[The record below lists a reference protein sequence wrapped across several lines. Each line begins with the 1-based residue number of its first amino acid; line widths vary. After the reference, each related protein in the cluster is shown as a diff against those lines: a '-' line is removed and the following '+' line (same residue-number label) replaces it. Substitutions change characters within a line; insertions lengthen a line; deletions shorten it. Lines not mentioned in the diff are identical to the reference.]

1 MTTSVNTPVVDAT
14 YVINMEADV
23 ERLQVFDSQMAQLQ
37 WPYQR
42 FPAVNG
48 RTLTDTGFKATYVH
62 KVTWL
67 KPSEVGCLLSHV
79 SLWKKVAEDP
89 TLNRIAIF
97 EDDARTH
104 MEGESVLR
112 MVSDLY
118 THFQTHKIPEPD
130 MLYLGKSLDDCMQY
144 QKVWNNVYTSTHPQ
158 CLHAYIISKRGA
170 QQLLSMAPYF
180 EAIDM
185 VPIKAIEAGKIRVM
199 AFHPSIFFQ
208 DVFGTT
214 SNLRSLAS
222 AINNTCECR
231 VSQQY
236 IGGDTWYYVIIVI
249 IALIAALIL
258 FVWFLFR

>member
-1 MTTSVNTPVVDAT
+1 MDIVDAS
-14 YVINMEADV
+14 YVINMDADV
-23 ERLQVFDSQMAQLQ
+23 ERLQIFDAMMKGLQ
-37 WPYQR
+37 WNYER

-48 RTLTDTGFKATYVH
+48 STLTDDTFKRQYV
-62 KVTWL
+62 KSFTLL
-67 KPSEVGCLLSHV
+67 KHSEIGCLLSHV
-79 SLWKKVAEDP
+79 SLWKKVAQDP
-89 TLNRIAIF
+89 QFNRIAIF

-104 MEGESVLR
+104 MESGVLHLL
-112 MVSDLY
+112 SEFYSHLS
-118 THFQTHKIPEPD
+118 HNNIPEPD
-130 MLYLGKSLDDCMQY
+130 MLYLGKSLDDCMNY
-144 QKVWNNVYTSTHPQ
+144 RKVWRNVYTSTHPQ
-158 CLHAYIISKRGA
+158 CLHSYIITKKGA

-185 VPIKAIEAGKIRVM
+185 IPIAAIAAKKITVM

-236 IGGDTWYYVIIVI
+236 IGGDTWHYVIILVV
-249 IALIAALIL
+249 ALVAAIIL
-258 FVWFLFR
+258 FAFFLYRF

>member
-1 MTTSVNTPVVDAT
+1 MATTNVVDAT
-14 YVINMEADV
+14 YVINMDADTH
-23 ERLQVFDSQMAQLQ
+23 RLQVFDTVMANLQ

-42 FPAVNG
+42 FPAING
-48 RTLTDTGFKATYVH
+48 RTLTDTHLKSTYVQ
-62 KVTWL
+62 KLTWL
-67 KPSEVGCLLSHV
+67 APSEVGCLLSHV
-79 SLWKKVAEDP
+79 SLWKKVATDP
-89 TLNRIAIF
+89 SLNRIAIF

-104 MEGESVLR
+104 MEGDGVLR
-112 MVSDLY
+112 LVTDFYSHL
-118 THFQTHKIPEPD
+118 QTNKIAEPD
-130 MLYLGKSLDDCMQY
+130 MLYLGKSLDDCMSY
-144 QKVWNNVYTSTHPQ
+144 QKVWHNVYTSTHPQ
-158 CLHAYIISKRGA
+158 CLHAYIINKRGA

-236 IGGDTWYYVIIVI
+236 IGGDTWAYIIVVI
-249 IALIAALIL
+249 IALIAAIIL
-258 FVWFLFR
+258 FVWFLWR